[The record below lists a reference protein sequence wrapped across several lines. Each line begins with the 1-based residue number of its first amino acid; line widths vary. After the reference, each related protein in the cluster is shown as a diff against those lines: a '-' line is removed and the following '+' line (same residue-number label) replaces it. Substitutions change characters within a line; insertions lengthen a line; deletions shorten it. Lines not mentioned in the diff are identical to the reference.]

1 MDQDLPAV
9 PDKTEISKIT
19 RAQLD
24 AESID
29 LLNQVIAESDSDKAK
44 DLTYLF
50 NVNQN
55 KKTMIRV
62 NKLNELLD
70 TITDQAILR
79 FTTHPDNISNQELL
93 QSLKVVQEAI
103 EHGQKQVST
112 QTEQQ
117 APLIQINQQSVNV
130 GADADKLS
138 RESRENVKNAVM
150 SILSGLGV
158 ENAVINP
165 QEVIEIKDN
174 EDDD

>member
-1 MDQDLPAV
+1 MDKDLPV
-9 PDKTEISKIT
+9 ITDKAEISQVT

-24 AESID
+24 AESIE
-29 LLNQVIAESDSDKAK
+29 LLNQVIAESDADKAK

-79 FTTHPDNISNQELL
+79 FTTRPDNISNQELL

-103 EHGQKQVST
+103 ERGQKQVST

-130 GADADKLS
+130 GTDADKLS